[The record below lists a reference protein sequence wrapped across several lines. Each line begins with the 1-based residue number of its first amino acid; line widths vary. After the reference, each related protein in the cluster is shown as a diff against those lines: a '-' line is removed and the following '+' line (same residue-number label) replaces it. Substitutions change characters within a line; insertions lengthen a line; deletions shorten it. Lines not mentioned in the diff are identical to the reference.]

1 MNKQTNKQATNNNY
15 IKLDLYS
22 GYKNKQTNKKEKK
35 RKVKKNKLKHTK
47 I

>member
-1 MNKQTNKQATNNNY
+1 MNKKATNNY

-22 GYKNKQTNKKEKK
+22 GYKNKKQTKNKTNNKKIN
-35 RKVKKNKLKHTK
+35 KNKLKHTQK